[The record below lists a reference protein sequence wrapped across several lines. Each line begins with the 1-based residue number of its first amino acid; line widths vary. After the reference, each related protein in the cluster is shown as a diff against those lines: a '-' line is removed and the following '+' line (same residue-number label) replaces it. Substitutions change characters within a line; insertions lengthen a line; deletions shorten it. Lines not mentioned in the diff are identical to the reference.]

1 MCMITPPKAENNSSP
16 SRENVSNHSR
26 FTLHSNLSNFQNL
39 SSFRLKHISVNH
51 DSPGYL
57 RKQRS
62 SDKSMTSIAGNYH
75 QKNQ

>member
-1 MCMITPPKAENNSSP
+1 MCMITPPKGGVNTSP
-16 SRENVSNHSR
+16 SQENISNHSR

-51 DSPGYL
+51 DSPGHL

-75 QKNQ
+75 QNNQ